1 MIFADAQSSI
11 QSLHDNAQLL
21 IAQSANLHKRIASA
35 TGLQALTLKV
45 EAAAVD
51 AKIAPAVAAEAAA
64 ITAAKAAGITPTIVP
79 TVIPTA
85 ADVGI
90 SGQTILLVVGV
101 GLAAWFGIKKLREKN

>member
-1 MIFADAQSSI
+1 
-11 QSLHDNAQLL
+11 
-21 IAQSANLHKRIASA
+21 
-35 TGLQALTLKV
+35 
-45 EAAAVD
+45 
-51 AKIAPAVAAEAAA
+51 
-64 ITAAKAAGITPTIVP
+64 VP